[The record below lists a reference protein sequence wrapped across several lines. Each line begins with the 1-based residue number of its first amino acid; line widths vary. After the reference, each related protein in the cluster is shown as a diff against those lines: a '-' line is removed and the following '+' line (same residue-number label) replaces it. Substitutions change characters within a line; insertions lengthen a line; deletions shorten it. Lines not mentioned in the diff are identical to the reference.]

1 MQLLSFRIHK
11 LGLIQETDEIRLNRL
26 MIFSGESGLG
36 KSYLAM
42 LCHYFFD
49 VLLDR
54 SRISSFF
61 EEKGF
66 IYDELRPAFKA
77 ALRLSR
83 TKARSLL

>member
-42 LCHYFFD
+42 LCHYFSMYF
-49 VLLDR
+49 
-54 SRISSFF
+54 
-61 EEKGF
+61 
-66 IYDELRPAFKA
+66 
-77 ALRLSR
+77 
-83 TKARSLL
+83 